1 MKKFLSYTQTTL
13 SLIAIILSIV
23 AISVTYPRR
32 ADSGLDY
39 IGIIVGILG
48 VLVAI
53 LIGWQLYN
61 ALNLKELVNQTEKAK
76 VDAIEAKNQAEQML
90 RDTQVSTTQLSS
102 KLSSIT
108 DEVTHLSNCNR
119 SNIEHISTI
128 TKGITDLQSIVRGSM
143 ELYKSMQSY
152 IEKLNE
158 ELGKKINK
166 DEIQFATEEDIKKM
180 MDDIFGND
188 KAES

>member
-1 MKKFLSYTQTTL
+1 MRKSRLECSETIRQLFSRLSTE
-13 SLIAIILSIV
+13 
-23 AISVTYPRR
+23 
-32 ADSGLDY
+32 Y
-39 IGIIVGILG
+39 INQKNKLFGIIVGILG
-48 VLVAI
+48 GLVAI

-61 ALNLKELVNQTEKAK
+61 ALNLKELVSQTEKAK

-102 KLSSIT
+102 NLSSLT
-108 DEVTHLSNCNR
+108 DEVTHLFSNCNR

-128 TKGITDLQSIVRGSM
+128 TKRITDLQSIVRGSM

-166 DEIQFATEEDIKKM
+166 EEIQFATEEDTKKM
-180 MDDIFGND
+180 MDEIFSND
-188 KAES
+188 KNVM

>member
-23 AISVTYPRR
+23 AISVTYPRS

-61 ALNLKELVNQTEKAK
+61 ALNLQELVSQTEKAK

-90 RDTQVSTTQLSS
+90 KDTQVSTTQLSS
-102 KLSSIT
+102 NLSSIT
-108 DEVTHLSNCNR
+108 NEVTHLSNCNR

-128 TKGITDLQSIVRGSM
+128 TKEITDLQSIVRDSM
-143 ELYKSMQSY
+143 DSYNSMQSY
-152 IEKLNE
+152 LEKLNE
-158 ELGKKINK
+158 ELANKINK
-166 DEIQFATEEDIKKM
+166 DEIQYATEEDAKKM
-180 MDDIFGND
+180 VNDIFGNNR
-188 KAES
+188 AES